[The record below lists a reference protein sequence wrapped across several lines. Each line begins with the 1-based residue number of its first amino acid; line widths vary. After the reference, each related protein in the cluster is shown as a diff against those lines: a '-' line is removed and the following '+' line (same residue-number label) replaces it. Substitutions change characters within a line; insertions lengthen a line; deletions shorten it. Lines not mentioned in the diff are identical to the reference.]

1 MRTTSFSSTQYKFL
15 TALALVAMVLAALP
29 AMPAYAASIT
39 VQTTTDEVTTNGAC
53 SLREAILNANNNGS
67 AGHPDCTGG
76 SGEDTIILTSGSVY
90 TLSLV
95 GAGTSAGDLDIADI
109 AGAGLTIQAS
119 GATPAIID
127 GNGTDRRCLTHLI
140 ETPTLDRH
148 PLIGG
153 ISHQAGVVKIG
164 RV

>member
-1 MRTTSFSSTQYKFL
+1 MELLPKELAVTFCNTLCLVSDNFQKVFSVVFKYFYHQTTIEPLKGQSMRTTSFSSTQYKFL

-67 AGHPDCTGG
+67 AAHPDCIGG

-95 GAGTSAGDLDIADI
+95 GAGTSAGDLDIA
-109 AGAGLTIQAS
+109 
-119 GATPAIID
+119 
-127 GNGTDRRCLTHLI
+127 
-140 ETPTLDRH
+140 
-148 PLIGG
+148 
-153 ISHQAGVVKIG
+153 
-164 RV
+164 